1 MDVCFLYCLNI
12 EILREKNFVFFN
24 KPLFDISNK
33 IYLYKIY
40 LSGLGVI
47 LGSL

>member
-33 IYLYKIY
+33 IYL
-40 LSGLGVI
+40 SGLGVI